1 MAATIV
7 VRIRAQINVPVQT
20 IPVLWLRVKVMHQG
34 VVTTAQVINLH
45 TVADRV
51 IKTSV
56 HAQTVTETQQA
67 AQNGQDVAVT
77 VPHMQIHQEI
87 GAVLRARQINAVVP
101 IITAILMAVIRQQ
114 DVVTIVQVINLHT
127 VADRV
132 IKTNVL
138 VQTVTETLQAAQS
151 GQDVAVTVPHMQI
164 HQEIGA
170 VLRARQTNAVV
181 RVMVRLIV

>member
-1 MAATIV
+1 
-7 VRIRAQINVPVQT
+7 
-20 IPVLWLRVKVMHQG
+20 MHQG
-34 VVTTAQVINLH
+34 VVTTA
-45 TVADRV
+45 
-51 IKTSV
+51 
-56 HAQTVTETQQA
+56 
-67 AQNGQDVAVT
+67 
-77 VPHMQIHQEI
+77 
-87 GAVLRARQINAVVP
+87 
-101 IITAILMAVIRQQ
+101 
-114 DVVTIVQVINLHT
+114 QVINLHT

>member
-1 MAATIV
+1 
-7 VRIRAQINVPVQT
+7 
-20 IPVLWLRVKVMHQG
+20 MHQG

-56 HAQTVTETQQA
+56 H
-67 AQNGQDVAVT
+67 
-77 VPHMQIHQEI
+77 
-87 GAVLRARQINAVVP
+87 
-101 IITAILMAVIRQQ
+101 
-114 DVVTIVQVINLHT
+114 
-127 VADRV
+127 
-132 IKTNVL
+132 

>member
-1 MAATIV
+1 MAVIRQQDVVTIV
-7 VRIRAQINVPVQT
+7 
-20 IPVLWLRVKVMHQG
+20 
-34 VVTTAQVINLH
+34 QVINLH

-87 GAVLRARQINAVVP
+87 GAVLRARQINAVV
-101 IITAILMAVIRQQ
+101 
-114 DVVTIVQVINLHT
+114 
-127 VADRV
+127 
-132 IKTNVL
+132 
-138 VQTVTETLQAAQS
+138 
-151 GQDVAVTVPHMQI
+151 
-164 HQEIGA
+164 
-170 VLRARQTNAVV
+170 